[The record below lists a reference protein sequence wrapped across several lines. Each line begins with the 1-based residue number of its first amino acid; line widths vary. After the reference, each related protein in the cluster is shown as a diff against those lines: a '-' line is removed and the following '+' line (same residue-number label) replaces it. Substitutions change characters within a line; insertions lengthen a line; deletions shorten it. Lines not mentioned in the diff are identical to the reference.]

1 MAAAASPPPPSAA
14 HENKRPEEERDVN
27 NMARAEVTNVCNL
40 QDQEEAVT
48 KMLQSTSMG
57 QYFLGETK
65 MEDFF
70 IPDRTYVPH
79 NKYAEEEEGG
89 GGGGAAAGDELP
101 VLDFSAAAES
111 PSSKKTENGG
121 EPNPQQHHQDY
132 ATRKQALISQ
142 VLEAAESWGFF
153 GVVNHGISLE
163 LINRMQAHAHRF
175 FQLPLQEKLKATSN
189 GGLLYAYTTG
199 SVDVLPTKW
208 WNESLQLLWTQEQVQ
223 MFCDRIVWSQDHHDA
238 HCNPSS
244 FR

>member
-1 MAAAASPPPPSAA
+1 MAAAASAPPPSAA
-14 HENKRPEEERDVN
+14 HENKKKPEEERGVN
-27 NMARAEVTNVCNL
+27 NMAQAEVTNVLNL

-79 NKYAEEEEGG
+79 NKYAEEEEEGG
-89 GGGGAAAGDELP
+89 GDELP
-101 VLDFSAAAES
+101 VLDFSVAAES

-142 VLEAAESWGFF
+142 LLEAAESWGFF

-163 LINRMQAHAHRF
+163 LISRMQAHAHRF
-175 FQLPLQEKLKATSN
+175 FQLPLQEKLKGSPN
-189 GGLLYAYTTG
+189 GSLLYSYTTG
-199 SVDVLPTKW
+199 SPDVLPTKW
-208 WNESLQLLWTQEQVQ
+208 WNESLQLIWTQEQVQ

-238 HCNPSS
+238 HYNPSS